1 MTELQPTRET
11 YNALQDAFNWFNRE
25 LFNSNLPQ
33 VLIVLHRKKGAKGY
47 FWADM
52 WHTTTPMTDSER
64 DNAIDRLNPDVE
76 TLSEIA
82 LTPETLNR
90 SDKEILSTLVH
101 EMVHLWQHHEGKP
114 SRNAYH
120 NKEWAEQME
129 EIGLH
134 PTHNGQWNGKPTG
147 QKVTHMIVEGHRF
160 DTSATAFLADR
171 KVINWYGITQGT
183 KETKKNKV
191 LYTCGCNPV
200 VKVWGKPGLAIA
212 CEICEHTFSEEVK

>member
-1 MTELQPTRET
+1 MEIQPTRET
-11 YNALQDAFNWFNRE
+11 YTALQDAFNWFNRE
-25 LFNSNLPQ
+25 LFNSSLPQ

-52 WHTTTPMTDSER
+52 WRGYDGESLEA
-64 DNAIDRLNPDVE
+64 DK
-76 TLSEIA
+76 LSEIA

-101 EMVHLWQHHEGKP
+101 EMVHLWQYTCGTP

-120 NKEWAEQME
+120 NKEWAEMMNE
-129 EIGLH
+129 VGLH
-134 PTHNGQWNGKPTG
+134 PTHDGTWAGKPTG
-147 QKVTHMIVEGHRF
+147 QKVTHRIIEAHRF
-160 DTSATAFLADR
+160 DVSATAFLENR
-171 KVINWYGITQGT
+171 KVIQWFGVQQGT

-191 LYTCGCNPV
+191 LYTCCCVPV

-212 CEICEHTFSEEVK
+212 CELCEATFIEEVK

>member
-1 MTELQPTRET
+1 MMTELQPTRET
-11 YNALQDAFNWFNRE
+11 YTALQDAFDYFNRN
-25 LFNSNLPQ
+25 LFNSELPQ

-52 WHTTTPMTDSER
+52 WHSQ
-64 DNAIDRLNPDVE
+64 E
-76 TLSEIA
+76 TLSDILDDNKVVSEIA

-101 EMVHLWQHHEGKP
+101 EMVHLWQHTCGTP
-114 SRNAYH
+114 SRSAYH
-120 NKEWAEQME
+120 NKEWADMME

-134 PTHNGQWNGKPTG
+134 PTHNGQWDGKPTG
-147 QKVTHMIVEGHRF
+147 QKVTHLIVEAHRF
-160 DTSATAFLADR
+160 DVAATTFLEDR
-171 KVINWYGITQGT
+171 KVIQWFGIQQGT

-191 LYTCGCNPV
+191 LYTCQCVPV

-212 CEICEHTFSEEVK
+212 CELCEATFTEEVK

>member
-33 VLIVLHRKKGAKGY
+33 VLIVLHRKKGARGY
-47 FWADM
+47 FWAEM
-52 WHTTTPMTDSER
+52 WQGESER
-64 DNAIDRLNPDVE
+64 LD
-76 TLSEIA
+76 EIA

-120 NKEWAEQME
+120 NKEWAEQMA

-134 PTHNGQWNGKPTG
+134 PTHNGQWDGKPTG

-200 VKVWGKPGLAIA
+200 VKVWGKPGLLIA
-212 CEICEHTFSEEVK
+212 CEICEERTFSEEVK

>member
-47 FWADM
+47 FWAEM
-52 WHTTTPMTDSER
+52 WQGESER
-64 DNAIDRLNPDVE
+64 LD
-76 TLSEIA
+76 EIA

-134 PTHNGQWNGKPTG
+134 PTHNGQWDGKPTG
-147 QKVTHMIVEGHRF
+147 QKVTHLIVEGHRF

-171 KVINWYGITQGT
+171 KVINWYGITQGA

-191 LYTCGCNPV
+191 LYTCSCQPV
-200 VKVWGKPGLAIA
+200 VKVWGKPGLLIA
-212 CEICEHTFSEEVK
+212 CEICEATFSEEAK

>member
-33 VLIVLHRKKGAKGY
+33 VLIVLHRKKGARGY
-47 FWADM
+47 FWAEM
-52 WHTTTPMTDSER
+52 WQGESER
-64 DNAIDRLNPDVE
+64 LD
-76 TLSEIA
+76 EIA

-120 NKEWAEQME
+120 NKEWAEQMA

-134 PTHNGQWNGKPTG
+134 PTHNGQWDGKPTG

-200 VKVWGKPGLAIA
+200 VKVWGKPGLLIA
-212 CEICEHTFSEEVK
+212 CEICEATFQQETK